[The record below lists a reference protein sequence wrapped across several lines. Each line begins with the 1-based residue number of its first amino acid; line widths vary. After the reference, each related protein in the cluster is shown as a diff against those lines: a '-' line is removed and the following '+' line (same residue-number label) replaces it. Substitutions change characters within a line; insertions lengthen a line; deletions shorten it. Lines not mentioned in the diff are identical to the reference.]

1 MVRLRE
7 RGGRRATPIP
17 PPGFPHPAAA
27 AGPIPPPAPSRRRPN
42 LGFGRAARLR
52 DAEDGAAPAGAAQ
65 PWSEEG
71 ESTEGEGGERDLPG
85 RRRRRFPGKE
95 TRRAAR
101 LLLFREE
108 ETFRERAL
116 APIPRVSQPPG
127 SETFGPSGHLRGV
140 AQGIAARFRAQIP

>member
-7 RGGRRATPIP
+7 RERERERRAPCC
-17 PPGFPHPAAA
+17 PHPAAGLSPSRRRRPHPS
-27 AGPIPPPAPSRRRPN
+27 AGAIPPPAQSRVQE
-42 LGFGRAARLR
+42 G
-52 DAEDGAAPAGAAQ
+52 GAAPVGAAQ

-127 SETFGPSGHLRGV
+127 SGTFGPSGHLRGV